1 MNDDRI
7 LEFMA
12 QVSDYMRLTDQRFEQ
27 LITVMHNG
35 FERATAQISQLTD
48 EVRATNQ
55 RVDVLTD
62 EVRATNQRVD
72 KLTDEVRATNQ
83 RVDKLTDEVRATNQR
98 VDKLTDEV
106 RATNQRVDVLTDE
119 VRATNQR
126 VDKLIDRVDVL
137 TDRVDTLTN
146 EVREVRIEAQVTNR
160 RLGATF
166 EQAGRLTEDA
176 TGQQMRLHQLEAE
189 EPTNA
194 ELHRRVLALEEQ
206 MRRAS

>member
-12 QVSDYMRLTDQRFEQ
+12 QVSDYMRSTDRRFEQ
-27 LITVMHNG
+27 LITVMHSG
-35 FERATAQISQLTD
+35 FERASAQLSQLTD

-55 RVDVLTD
+55 RVDTLTD

-72 KLTDEVRATNQ
+72 TLTDEVHG
-83 RVDKLTDEVRATNQR
+83 
-98 VDKLTDEV
+98 
-106 RATNQRVDVLTDE
+106 TNQRVDVLIKELGE
-119 VRATNQR
+119 V
-126 VDKLIDRVDVL
+126 KVDVH
-137 TDRVDTLTN
+137 DIKAD
-146 EVREVRIEAQVTNR
+146 AQVTNR
-160 RLGATF
+160 RLSATF
-166 EQAGRLTEDA
+166 DQTSRLTEEN
-176 TGQQMRLHQLEAE
+176 TGQQTRLRQLEAE

>member
-35 FERATAQISQLTD
+35 FERATAQISQ
-48 EVRATNQ
+48 
-55 RVDVLTD
+55 
-62 EVRATNQRVD
+62 
-72 KLTDEVRATNQ
+72 
-83 RVDKLTDEVRATNQR
+83 
-98 VDKLTDEV
+98 LTDEV

-206 MRRAS
+206 MRRVS